1 MTRDEVVATIRN
13 NVVEQLDDVEHEDLE
28 FADSF
33 REFGANSLDMLEVV
47 TASMR
52 ELGIRVPRA
61 ELAEIETIEG
71 LADKFMQHVE

>member
-1 MTRDEVVATIRN
+1 MTRDEVVAVIRK
-13 NVVEQLDDVEHEDLE
+13 NVVEQIDGVEPEDLE

-33 REFGANSLDMLEVV
+33 RDFGANSLDMLEVV

-52 ELGIRVPRA
+52 EMDIKVPRA

-71 LADKFMQHVE
+71 LADKFMQYM